1 MAESEAARAS
11 VEASSRPSGRRHWFP
26 RAVAVVGGVSFLAA
40 GLWAMAGP
48 ESFFETIA
56 TFEPYNQHFVQDI
69 GAFQIGL
76 GAVLLLASIP
86 SRADALAVGLVGVGI
101 GSAAHTV
108 SHLIGRD
115 LGGTPVLDIPL
126 TALMSLLLL
135 AGGLWRWRQ

>member
-1 MAESEAARAS
+1 M
-11 VEASSRPSGRRHWFP
+11 
-26 RAVAVVGGVSFLAA
+26 VG
-40 GLWAMAGP
+40 P
-48 ESFFETIA
+48 KSFFETVA

-76 GAVLLLASIP
+76 GAVLLLAVVWTQ
-86 SRADALAVGLVGVGI
+86 ADALTVGLVGVGI

-108 SHLIGRD
+108 SHVIGRE
-115 LGGTPVLDIPL
+115 LGGTPELDIPL